1 MAATHEFGGTM
12 TKIKKFAG
20 TFVAAGALLAFATPA
35 AQAASPEPFT
45 ITEVVPAG
53 GINTF
58 TTTGGTLCPSGT
70 FVDTLVHDLAG
81 SGKKPEPK
89 AEILV
94 RTVYTCT
101 DGSGVFY
108 AQKNISAQFF
118 LNGSSTNTG
127 PITFHGGT
135 GSYTDLTGHG
145 VDNGT
150 GLNGN
155 GVGDISGV
163 LQN

>member
-1 MAATHEFGGTM
+1 M

-45 ITEVVPAG
+45 ITEHVMFEEGSEVG
-53 GINTF
+53 VQTF
-58 TTTGGTLCPSGT
+58 VTTGGRLCPSGT
-70 FVDTLVHDLAG
+70 FVDSAVHDLAG
-81 SGKKPEPK
+81 SDKKPEPK

-94 RTVYTCT
+94 RTVYTCD
-101 DGSGVFY
+101 DGSGDFY
-108 AQKNISAQFF
+108 AQKNISVHFH
-118 LNGSSTNTG
+118 LDESGTNTG

-135 GSYTDLTGHG
+135 GDYTGLNGHG
-145 VDNGT
+145 VDNGMGT
-150 GLNGN
+150 PDGN
-155 GVGDISGV
+155 GVGNISGV